1 MDKLI
6 ILLCIVVLFLVFKP
20 SFEPFSQDFYPHQ
33 YASNII
39 PCSSSVKD
47 LSSVKE

>member
-6 ILLCIVVLFLVFKP
+6 ILLCVVILFLLFKTQL
-20 SFEPFSQDFYPHQ
+20 EPFSQDYYPHE

-39 PCSSSVKD
+39 PCASKA
-47 LSSVKE
+47 K

>member
-6 ILLCIVVLFLVFKP
+6 ILLWIVLFFLLFK
-20 SFEPFSQDFYPHQ
+20 SYFNNLEPFSQDFYPHQ

-39 PCSSSVKD
+39 PCSPRVN
-47 LSSVKE
+47 

>member
-6 ILLCIVVLFLVFKP
+6 ILLCVVIFFLLFKTQL
-20 SFEPFSQDFYPHQ
+20 EPFSQDYYPHE

-39 PCSSSVKD
+39 PCSSSVK
-47 LSSVKE
+47 VN

>member
-6 ILLCIVVLFLVFKP
+6 ILLCVVIFFLLFKTFFDKM
-20 SFEPFSQDFYPHQ
+20 EPFSQDFYSHE

-39 PCSSSVKD
+39 PCSPKA
-47 LSSVKE
+47 K